1 MRPERAVQWGAAG
14 AAIVMALS
22 VGGCQSKARQDS
34 YKQVGSVCSFMAPT
48 VSGTR
53 NYTPASE
60 KEAPDSRIAYADPET
75 PIYCD
80 RPISESVS
88 AAIEL
93 ANYAQALHVSGYF
106 AVLQQKGPYTV
117 FAIPNEPLAK
127 YSAQFQNGLLDP
139 ANRASLKALI
149 SYTIV
154 PGKWPV
160 KKIKDLLAK
169 SSTHA
174 FNLNTLAGIPLTF
187 SLDPATGQPLVSNAA
202 GASNHLWVT
211 GVPQSNGVL
220 YFTQSTLAPVF
231 PPQPVVNPAAPKG
244 IVAAPLPAT
253 H

>member
-1 MRPERAVQWGAAG
+1 M
-14 AAIVMALS
+14 VMALS
-22 VGGCQSKARQDS
+22 VGGCQSNARQDS

-53 NYTPASE
+53 NYTPASD

-80 RPISESVS
+80 RPISEAVS
-88 AAIEL
+88 QAIEL

-106 AVLQQKGPYTV
+106 AVLQQAGPYTV
-117 FAIPNEPLAK
+117 FAIPNEPLAH
-127 YSAQFQNGLLDP
+127 YSAQFRNGLLDP
-139 ANRASLKALI
+139 ANQSALKALI

-160 KKIKDLLAK
+160 AKIKNRLAK
-169 SSTHA
+169 SPTHA
-174 FNLNTLAGIPLTF
+174 FSLKTLAGIPLTF
-187 SLDPATGQPLVSNAA
+187 SLDATSGQPLISNAS

-231 PPQPVVNPAAPKG
+231 PAQPVVQPAASKG
-244 IVAAPLPAT
+244 VVATPLPAT